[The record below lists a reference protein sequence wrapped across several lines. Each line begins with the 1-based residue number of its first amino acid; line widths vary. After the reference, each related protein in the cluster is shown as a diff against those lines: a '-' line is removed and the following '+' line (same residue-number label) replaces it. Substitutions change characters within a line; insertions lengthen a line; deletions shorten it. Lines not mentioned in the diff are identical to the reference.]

1 MTAEK
6 PPVVASP
13 GAAPKQWRVGTLTYT
28 AGGLVVLFCWLL
40 WGDFAWQLKE
50 RSVWPVV
57 QIMLRKFEASDFLT
71 GLFLLSLPAAV
82 GVLLGPVVGYHSD
95 RHRGRWG
102 RRIPYLLVTTPFIA
116 AAMYGLA
123 FSPVIGGW
131 LHHALGWPAAS
142 RNLVIIGVMGLFWTL
157 FELATV
163 TANAI
168 FGALINDV
176 VPHEI
181 IGRFFGLFRA
191 VSLLT
196 GMLFNFYLIGSAK
209 EHFLPLFVALGAAGA
224 AHRTQWLG
232 GGWVSDA
239 LAADNYLFEQA

>member
-57 QIMLRKFEASDFLT
+57 QIMLRKFAASDFLT

-102 RRIPYLLVTTPFIA
+102 RRIPYLAWATPF
-116 AAMYGLA
+116 
-123 FSPVIGGW
+123 V
-131 LHHALGWPAAS
+131 
-142 RNLVIIGVMGLFWTL
+142 GLFM
-157 FELATV
+157 V
-163 TANAI
+163 
-168 FGALINDV
+168 LIGCYGDV
-176 VPHEI
+176 VN
-181 IGRFFGLFRA
+181 L
-191 VSLLT
+191 
-196 GMLFNFYLIGSAK
+196 LIGQAPHATLLGFEIRTFGQYAATRSLTFVSAAV
-209 EHFLPLFVALGAAGA
+209 F
-224 AHRTQWLG
+224 WM
-232 GGWVSDA
+232 
-239 LAADNYLFEQA
+239 